1 MIPDLIATRK
11 AFLSNIF
18 VTLII
23 FCRRRW
29 NRACCYLLLILRSYR
44 RRFAHYDELISPFRS
59 LHEAMILINQH
70 KTEVVELRHWAK
82 CRRRKTEKHCN
93 KAPHMR
99 NGNYWSKVFMTSKTF
114 SYLTTLSIG
123 GRFDYAIRRRK
134 KKFKEREISLQWRSW
149 EKKFSNLNDWQSV
162 EMMIFSLVMLDPY
175 QQ

>member
-1 MIPDLIATRK
+1 MIPDLIATRE

-18 VTLII
+18 ITLII

-82 CRRRKTEKHCN
+82 CRRRKNWKTLQQSSSHAEWKLLKQSIHDIEDVLIFNNIIHRWEIRLCN
-93 KAPHMR
+93 
-99 NGNYWSKVFMTSKTF
+99 S
-114 SYLTTLSIG
+114 
-123 GRFDYAIRRRK
+123 K
-134 KKFKEREISLQWRSW
+134 KKKKSLKSARYLCSGEV
-149 EKKFSNLNDWQSV
+149 EKIKIQ
-162 EMMIFSLVMLDPY
+162 
-175 QQ
+175 